1 MLTQS
6 LILFVNPIKMSI
18 FAYQTFVYEHGRPE
32 SGDVLFIKIENFG
45 IFKWI

>member
-18 FAYQTFVYEHGRPE
+18 FAYQTFVYEYGRPE
-32 SGDVLFIKIENFG
+32 SGNVLLRKNRELWDF
-45 IFKWI
+45 

>member
-32 SGDVLFIKIENFG
+32 SGNVLLRKNRELWDF
-45 IFKWI
+45 